1 MTTRKRCLGELFF
14 NFLRFYGLEYDPK
27 THGICLNY
35 TRIDGRS
42 PFFDLTGYLEIS
54 PLVVIDPTNFMMKN
68 VTLHAHQ
75 ITQIQRLFYE
85 SYRSLQNE
93 KDKFEEQVFKFINPN
108 TKLRRDFMNKYYDSE
123 DTYKENCLVLER
135 NTDLLKKLLNLRLEE

>member
-1 MTTRKRCLGELFF
+1 
-14 NFLRFYGLEYDPK
+14 
-27 THGICLNY
+27 
-35 TRIDGRS
+35 
-42 PFFDLTGYLEIS
+42 
-54 PLVVIDPTNFMMKN
+54 MKN